1 MFLYG
6 SYISIKKHLAK
17 DESFIIQRFV
27 LFFQFFGEDKW
38 IHVYEIHPLAGANLD
53 FTLNIIDTPGL
64 PVSDITPRR
73 YVDKDIVNSNLNVLS
88 IRKKEVGLKLNA
100 ICFVVKT
107 TDRQSSKDKSYMYR
121 LIMSLFGKD
130 LESNICTIITSVKEE
145 KSSVNVVLE
154 KFELP
159 NKNAFQFSNSALF
172 DTNNEK
178 TKILW
183 DMNSESFKKI
193 IKFIRDLNPPD
204 FFQTEE
210 VLQGR
215 ERVRS
220 LKKDDRFK
228 KMSNEIDEYNK
239 WRKESKQNPKCYEKL
254 KSLSIENLQ
263 KGNYVRICFTCNTM
277 CPRINER
284 VACGCSDCPENHKYL
299 PFLIGSQIDIPLKDM
314 YECQYAVNKTLQ
326 HRYNIKR
333 MSTKFERLIKS
344 WETEMNLLSKK
355 AMSSDSLFRAKD
367 IDQVIN
373 NYKSFLSTS

>member
-1 MFLYG
+1 MG
-6 SYISIKKHLAK
+6 
-17 DESFIIQRFV
+17 DE
-27 LFFQFFGEDKW
+27 W
-38 IHVYEIHPLAGANLD
+38 INVYKIHPLAGANLD
-53 FTLNIIDTPGL
+53 FTLNIIDTPGFQA
-64 PVSDITPRR
+64 SDIIRETPERD
-73 YVDKDIVNSNLNVLS
+73 VDEDIVNLNLNVLS

-107 TDRQSSKDKSYMYR
+107 TDRQSSTDKSYMYR

-183 DMNSESFKKI
+183 DMNSESFKKF
-193 IKFIRDLNPPD
+193 IKFIRDLNAPD

-220 LKKDDRFK
+220 LRVRFN

-277 CPRINER
+277 CPRINEI
-284 VACGCSDCPENHKYL
+284 VACGCSDCPGNHKYF
-299 PFLIGSQIDIPLKDM
+299 PFLIGSQIDIPLKDI

-326 HRYNIKR
+326 HRNNIKD
-333 MSTKFERLIKS
+333 MSKEFERLIKS
-344 WETEMNLLSKK
+344 WETEMNFLSKK